1 MHATH
6 ILHYFL
12 THACAWMHAARRQA
26 LAVSALAALT
36 GRRVTV
42 TALGRSIVSKTRAK
56 LGVEH
61 LVPRS
66 GTPPS
71 GISCSIINRA
81 NTTERV
87 CVPGPSWRAK
97 VSP

>member
-26 LAVSALAALT
+26 LAVSVLAALT
-36 GRRVTV
+36 GRRATV

-56 LGVEH
+56 LGIEH

-71 GISCSIINRA
+71 GISWSGASNSPMAVDAPMSHSRTGSSI
-81 NTTERV
+81 
-87 CVPGPSWRAK
+87 
-97 VSP
+97 